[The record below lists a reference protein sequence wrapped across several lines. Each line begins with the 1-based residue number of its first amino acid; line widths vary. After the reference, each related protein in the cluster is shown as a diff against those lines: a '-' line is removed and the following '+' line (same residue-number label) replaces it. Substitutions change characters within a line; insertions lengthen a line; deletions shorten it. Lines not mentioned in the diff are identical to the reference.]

1 MEGED
6 EIEVLLPCAICG
18 RTFMPR
24 SLEKHFKICE
34 RGAIKKRKPFDSAKQ
49 RIQGTDLAEFLPRQE
64 KKRYSNDEKRKSC
77 WKETHDDFLRTIRAA
92 RSETAS
98 MVINQRQSI
107 SHASSGAP
115 TRANEKGMCPT
126 CGRQFGIKAYDRHVA
141 WCKER
146 STRLPISPA
155 TKNIAKERLEA
166 RMKYRAPALKN
177 RRQSNRDKYSQ
188 SCTTVNKTPNKVREI
203 VSVPEHN
210 TREKI
215 KENLSDTQRPS
226 TTGRGEQLNNTE
238 TTYQLG
244 KTKETTIKR
253 NPTDRPTSCSRSII
267 PQLRNMNLPLLIS
280 LKPKKKSEGKIIQYD
295 DAIQYSTRSDKIKR
309 TMMEIKKLENNQ
321 MTDDHSDG
329 SYNNY
334 TIDRTIECEKKNRN
348 TIKIGHAMITARN
361 QKDSKVNDITV
372 NDNILEMIVQPCNI
386 YNNNNNN
393 DYNIDD
399 TNDEL
404 ITWEEMKM
412 NRCEKSNNRSDTNIN
427 DNVINEIISSEKCH
441 QHIIHSSLQSDNKSF
456 DDEDKNDREM
466 MIPLMEDLFI
476 KQDDISFIENDP
488 MKMITWSN
496 TIQQLN
502 QTYLIKDS
510 DDRDILMDTNVT
522 QDSHDNNNNNN
533 NDDDD
538 DDLTVGSISIQN
550 DHHEINREI
559 NHANVK
565 INNENIDHDLTFNN
579 CNLTEAKTIIYP
591 IEKYD
596 KVVEN
601 VINDNHNDELF
612 YTDIVIE
619 NNVIDDNIVILSSLS
634 EIENVINDTKNLS
647 VENIKL
653 NEMNLTLSE
662 DKVNNVENKDHS
674 NFVKEYIDKND
685 SYKSRGSVDQIDTKS
700 EQLHNIYEN
709 YTNERFKYSTEE
721 EEEEEEEND
730 DEEDEENVDHK
741 KSTIIDRKDYENN
754 LKRSLTIHSK
764 TPTIIRSIK
773 INSKIQENMNLLRGS
788 TNTLISSIE
797 ENDYVNNKRYK
808 NLNSISKIKDNN
820 VNKLSDRIEYHYE
833 KSNKLPEIIKRDIS
847 TNKNEHYYLNDTL
860 TLPNDR
866 AIINNN
872 VPILYNYKQLNN
884 RLHKRNPK
892 IRILP
897 PVLIDSSSSS
907 SQRIQRS
914 SNSSNRPLWSNYIR
928 RRPDFNLVLRCR
940 IGGGGD
946 TCKEYDPFLLA
957 ERQMNDLLSDSS
969 DLSLTEIPSTSSNK
983 SHSFPL
989 SHSSAFVKYPPYQCK
1004 TINHLEKSITNEY
1017 DELTSDFSTDS
1028 TETNSIS
1035 HELFIQELND
1045 KKQLNDRENKM
1056 MNKELARRMI
1066 LDEPSSSIAL
1076 ENDIDHRDKSISI
1089 NHHHRHQQQQQYK
1102 NDISN
1107 KILDKGGGG
1116 GGFSSTKISKSQF
1129 NKSQNVRAYSAPKS
1143 IYQRKIKH
1151 CNVKD
1156 NDNKSM
1162 VVVKLDNN
1170 NIENDY
1176 LTYSNSDLD
1185 LHSIVSSSSEI
1196 DMMKRSNS
1204 VFDQLINSLDDDDI
1218 VGNDSFPSLRSLLRN
1233 ESLRTSSSNHHGT
1246 TVVHDDNNQFN
1257 NGQISDEEFSSTDN
1271 YKQQDN
1277 KINADSAYSSLN
1289 RKYSNH
1295 HGGRSNS
1302 SSSNTGGG
1310 NNETTNLMGDNL
1322 MVSRNN
1328 IRRENN
1334 QSAISKTKCRMS
1346 RFCHECGS
1354 RFPETAKYCCQ
1365 CGIKRLAL

>member
-1 MEGED
+1 MEGGD

-92 RSETAS
+92 RNETAS

-226 TTGRGEQLNNTE
+226 TTGRGEQLNNKE
-238 TTYQLG
+238 TIYQLG

-253 NPTDRPTSCSRSII
+253 NPTDS
-267 PQLRNMNLPLLIS
+267 
-280 LKPKKKSEGKIIQYD
+280 
-295 DAIQYSTRSDKIKR
+295 
-309 TMMEIKKLENNQ
+309 
-321 MTDDHSDG
+321 
-329 SYNNY
+329 
-334 TIDRTIECEKKNRN
+334 
-348 TIKIGHAMITARN
+348 
-361 QKDSKVNDITV
+361 
-372 NDNILEMIVQPCNI
+372 
-386 YNNNNNN
+386 
-393 DYNIDD
+393 
-399 TNDEL
+399 
-404 ITWEEMKM
+404 
-412 NRCEKSNNRSDTNIN
+412 
-427 DNVINEIISSEKCH
+427 
-441 QHIIHSSLQSDNKSF
+441 
-456 DDEDKNDREM
+456 
-466 MIPLMEDLFI
+466 
-476 KQDDISFIENDP
+476 
-488 MKMITWSN
+488 
-496 TIQQLN
+496 
-502 QTYLIKDS
+502 
-510 DDRDILMDTNVT
+510 
-522 QDSHDNNNNNN
+522 
-533 NDDDD
+533 
-538 DDLTVGSISIQN
+538 
-550 DHHEINREI
+550 
-559 NHANVK
+559 
-565 INNENIDHDLTFNN
+565 
-579 CNLTEAKTIIYP
+579 
-591 IEKYD
+591 
-596 KVVEN
+596 
-601 VINDNHNDELF
+601 
-612 YTDIVIE
+612 
-619 NNVIDDNIVILSSLS
+619 
-634 EIENVINDTKNLS
+634 
-647 VENIKL
+647 
-653 NEMNLTLSE
+653 
-662 DKVNNVENKDHS
+662 
-674 NFVKEYIDKND
+674 
-685 SYKSRGSVDQIDTKS
+685 
-700 EQLHNIYEN
+700 
-709 YTNERFKYSTEE
+709 
-721 EEEEEEEND
+721 
-730 DEEDEENVDHK
+730 
-741 KSTIIDRKDYENN
+741 
-754 LKRSLTIHSK
+754 
-764 TPTIIRSIK
+764 
-773 INSKIQENMNLLRGS
+773 
-788 TNTLISSIE
+788 
-797 ENDYVNNKRYK
+797 
-808 NLNSISKIKDNN
+808 
-820 VNKLSDRIEYHYE
+820 
-833 KSNKLPEIIKRDIS
+833 
-847 TNKNEHYYLNDTL
+847 
-860 TLPNDR
+860 
-866 AIINNN
+866 
-872 VPILYNYKQLNN
+872 
-884 RLHKRNPK
+884 
-892 IRILP
+892 
-897 PVLIDSSSSS
+897 
-907 SQRIQRS
+907 
-914 SNSSNRPLWSNYIR
+914 
-928 RRPDFNLVLRCR
+928 
-940 IGGGGD
+940 GGD

-989 SHSSAFVKYPPYQCK
+989 SHSSAFVKYPSYQSK

-1017 DELTSDFSTDS
+1017 DELTSDFSSDS

-1035 HELFIQELND
+1035 QELFIQEELND

-1066 LDEPSSSIAL
+1066 LDEPSIAL
-1076 ENDIDHRDKSISI
+1076 GNDIDHRDKSISI
-1089 NHHHRHQQQQQYK
+1089 NHHHHHRHQQQQQQYK

-1116 GGFSSTKISKSQF
+1116 GSSTKISKSQF

-1176 LTYSNSDLD
+1176 LTYSNSDD
-1185 LHSIVSSSSEI
+1185 LHSIVSSSSSEI

-1233 ESLRTSSSNHHGT
+1233 ESLRTSSSNHGT

-1271 YKQQDN
+1271 YKQQEN

-1302 SSSNTGGG
+1302 SSNTGGG

-1322 MVSRNN
+1322 MVSRN